1 MKNEQSNHSHRNSGL
16 FSVFGAPSDGKASGL
31 SYSLAT
37 VLQVVL
43 SFVFVVV
50 AAALGLS
57 GQGSE
62 NSDAYLYL
70 AFLLPQLSYAAVAFW
85 AVRYT
90 EISLRKDVAKPCA
103 AKYYVIAV
111 VLQIGLF
118 SLSQLNVWFLQLLE
132 KFGYQNSEILLPSMD
147 GFGLFG
153 VLLVVAVLPAVFE
166 EFFFRGVLLRGLRAF
181 GEVGAVLLCGA
192 FFSLYHQNPAQT
204 LYQFFCGAAFAL
216 VALRSGSILPT
227 VLSHFFNNALII
239 LLEKF
244 SLTTF
249 STPVLIVVMSV
260 SVCCLIFSLL
270 YLLVLDKNKLQQ
282 PFIALEERQVERK
295 NIIRLSLFGV
305 LVNAV
310 FWLMTLAQG
319 M

>member
-1 MKNEQSNHSHRNSGL
+1 MALVAFFKMKVSVREVAGKPSIKYFAIALAMQFGL
-16 FSVFGAPSDGKASGL
+16 LSLSELNGWFVGMLKGLGYTPNPVVIPSTQGFGVVG
-31 SYSLAT
+31 
-37 VLQVVL
+37 VL
-43 SFVFVVV
+43 FVV
-50 AAALGLS
+50 AL
-57 GQGSE
+57 
-62 NSDAYLYL
+62 
-70 AFLLPQLSYAAVAFW
+70 
-85 AVRYT
+85 
-90 EISLRKDVAKPCA
+90 
-103 AKYYVIAV
+103 
-111 VLQIGLF
+111 
-118 SLSQLNVWFLQLLE
+118 
-132 KFGYQNSEILLPSMD
+132 
-147 GFGLFG
+147 
-153 VLLVVAVLPAVFE
+153 LPAVFE

-192 FFSLYHQNPAQT
+192 LFSLYHQNPAQT

-270 YLLVLDKNKLQQ
+270 YFLVLDKNKLQQ